1 MRNITREAV
10 DAFLSGREWKKDN
23 TEVKVEVRK
32 GRRSKVTMLLH
43 GNAIAV
49 TGQFDS
55 HPGLR
60 ISTAGW
66 DTNTTRERLNGLP
79 HVYVYR
85 KKGQL
90 HLNGKPWDGDWVTA

>member
-43 GNAIAV
+43 GNRAV
-49 TGQFDS
+49 
-55 HPGLR
+55 
-60 ISTAGW
+60 
-66 DTNTTRERLNGLP
+66 
-79 HVYVYR
+79 
-85 KKGQL
+85 
-90 HLNGKPWDGDWVTA
+90 

>member
-1 MRNITREAV
+1 MRDITREAV

-32 GRRSKVTMLLH
+32 GMSSKVTMLLH

-55 HPGLR
+55 HPGLV

-66 DTNTTRERLNGLP
+66 ETNTTKERLNGLP
-79 HVYVYR
+79 GVSIY
-85 KKGQL
+85 QQDFQF
-90 HLNGKPWDGDWVTA
+90 HLNGKPWDGEWVTV